1 MAESAD
7 DVSKDDVS
15 KAIVWHDQSVSRL
28 QRCENL
34 GQRGCVIW
42 FTGLSGCGKSTIANA
57 LDVMLSGKG
66 RATTLL
72 DGDNVRHG
80 LCAPPAVLAAEHG
93 EDFASRFGLGFGAVD
108 REENIRRIGNVAA
121 LMADTGLITLT
132 AFVSPYRRDRDRV
145 RKIVTDS
152 GLPDGFIEVFVDT
165 PQEV

>member
-93 EDFASRFGLGFGAVD
+93 EDFASRFGHG
-108 REENIRRIGNVAA
+108 
-121 LMADTGLITLT
+121 
-132 AFVSPYRRDRDRV
+132 
-145 RKIVTDS
+145 
-152 GLPDGFIEVFVDT
+152 
-165 PQEV
+165 